1 MGAWDYDA
9 EPGQPDV
16 MTSLILTGY
25 CGKAPAPRLPGPG
38 RRREALAASGI
49 SLAAAI
55 DPTLRAAAGVTFGT
69 GNVICAFCHFGVGTV
84 VGDNNFLSAFNSYD
98 YHNRLGPDI
107 SADPA
112 CTTSGLVVLGDR
124 VRLGD
129 RRLGAGGP
137 RRQAPRGHDRG
148 CAAAQDDGTALPHA
162 RPAPGPG
169 GWAVRSGRAL
179 PLGPPDGVHLP
190 PSPSPRS

>member
-9 EPGQPDV
+9 EPGQPDGLP
-16 MTSLILTGY
+16 SPILTRY
-25 CGKAPAPRLPGPG
+25 WGKAPAPRLPGPG

-55 DPTLRAAAGVTFGT
+55 EPTVRAAAGVTFGT

-137 RRQAPRGHDRG
+137 RPPTPPGHHRG
-148 CAAAQDDGTALPHA
+148 CGAAPDD
-162 RPAPGPG
+162 RPAPPPAPPAPRPRARSRPPG
-169 GWAVRSGRAL
+169 QA
-179 PLGPPDGVHLP
+179 PQ
-190 PSPSPRS
+190 PR

>member
-16 MTSLILTGY
+16 MTSPIWTGY

-55 DPTLRAAAGVTFGT
+55 EPTVRAAAGVTFGT

-137 RRQAPRGHDRG
+137 PPPAPRGPDPG
-148 CAAAQDDGTALPHA
+148 SCAPAAHGPAPPPA
-162 RPAPGPG
+162 RPAPPP
-169 GWAVRSGRAL
+169 RAYVPRPRAAP
-179 PLGPPDGVHLP
+179 PL
-190 PSPSPRS
+190 

>member
-9 EPGQPDV
+9 EPGQPDGLP
-16 MTSLILTGY
+16 SPILTRY
-25 CGKAPAPRLPGPG
+25 WGKAPAPRLPGPG

-98 YHNRLGPDI
+98 HHNRLRPDI
-107 SADPA
+107 SAGPA
-112 CTTSGLVVLGDR
+112 CPTSALVVLGDR

-137 RRQAPRGHDRG
+137 PPQAPRGHDRG
-148 CAAAQDDGTALPHA
+148 CAAARDDRATLPHSP
-162 RPAPGPG
+162 PAPRPRAWSG
-169 GWAVRSGRAL
+169 RSGRAL
-179 PLGPPDGVHLP
+179 HPRHHPLGH
-190 PSPSPRS
+190 